1 MTAAAPI
8 IQIDAEGTGP
18 QMAFWNSPA
27 TFRVLSG
34 GIGSG
39 KTYAGAM
46 ECMVQPPGSVGM
58 VVTPTEA
65 MADEP
70 IRTLRKI
77 AGPAITEIKKSSGA
91 RKLVLANGTEI
102 FFRSADNPDRLRGP
116 NLGWFWMDEGG
127 QLKDAEAWQV
137 MIGRLRLRPGRGW
150 VTTTPA
156 GYNWLYDTFVRA
168 KHPGAEVITAPTRT
182 NVLHENADFFAT
194 IEASYTG
201 QYARQELEGEFV
213 NLAGNRVYEPFA
225 RERNHA
231 PAVWQPGEALHVGM
245 DFNVMNMT
253 AVVGAI
259 RDDAPVILA
268 ELTGV
273 RDTPQMCAMLRD
285 RYPDRSIVVYPDASG
300 NSRKS
305 VNAQESD
312 IALLRQAGFTIR
324 VNAANPAVKDR
335 VAAVNAVMA
344 RLRID
349 IDACPRLT
357 ESLEMQSYDKN
368 GEPDKSTG
376 HDHAND
382 ALGYFIAQRWPIQS
396 RRATVTALRI

>member
-1 MTAAAPI
+1 MSAAPL
-8 IQIDAEGTGP
+8 IQIDADGTGP
-18 QMAFWNSPA
+18 QMAFWHSPA

-46 ECMVQPPGSVGM
+46 ACLMQPAGSVGM

-77 AGPAITEIKKSSGA
+77 AGPAIVDVRKSSGA
-91 RKLVLANGTEI
+91 RSIRLANGTEM

-127 QLKDAEAWQV
+127 QLKNAEAWQV
-137 MIGRLRLRPGRGW
+137 MIGRLRLQPGRGW

-156 GYNWLYDTFVRA
+156 GYNWLYDAFVRS
-168 KHPGAEVITAPTRT
+168 KHPGAEVFTAPTRSNT
-182 NVLHENADFFAT
+182 LHENPGFFAT
-194 IEASYTG
+194 VAAAYSG
-201 QYARQELEGEFV
+201 QFAKQELDGEFV
-213 NLAGNRVYEPFA
+213 NLAGNRVYEPFT

-231 PAVWQPGEALHVGM
+231 PATWQPGEALHIGM

-253 AVVGAI
+253 AIVCAI
-259 RDDAPVILA
+259 RDDAPVVLT

-273 RDTPQMCAMLRD
+273 RDTPQMCAMLAAH
-285 RYPDRSIVVYPDASG
+285 YPGRALVIYPDAIGS
-300 NSRKS
+300 SRKS

-312 IALLRQAGFTIR
+312 IALLKQAGFTVR
-324 VNAANPAVKDR
+324 VNPGNPAVKDR
-335 VAAVNAVMA
+335 VQAVNAAMP

-357 ESLEMQSYDKN
+357 EALEMQAYDRN
-368 GEPDKSTG
+368 GEPDKATG
-376 HDHAND
+376 HDHATD
-382 ALGYFIAQRWPIQS
+382 ALGYFIAQRWPVQ
-396 RRATVTALRI
+396 RRRVTVTALRI

>member
-1 MTAAAPI
+1 MTAAAI
-8 IQIDAEGTGP
+8 VRIDAEGTGP
-18 QMAFWNSPA
+18 QIEFWHSQA

-46 ECMVQPPGSVGM
+46 ECLLQPAGSVGM

-77 AGPAITEIKKSSGA
+77 AGPAIAEVRKSSGA
-91 RKLVLANGTEI
+91 RSIRLLNGTEI

-127 QLKDAEAWQV
+127 QLKNAEAWQV
-137 MIGRLRLRPGRGW
+137 MIGRLRLQPGRGW

-156 GYNWLYDTFVRA
+156 GYNWLYDAFVRS
-168 KHPGAEVITAPTRT
+168 KHPGAEVFTAPTRSNT
-182 NVLHENADFFAT
+182 LHENPGFFAT
-194 IEASYTG
+194 VEASYTG
-201 QYARQELEGEFV
+201 QFARQELEGEFV
-213 NLAGNRVYEPFA
+213 NLAGNRVYEPFT

-231 PAVWQPGEALHVGM
+231 PATWKSGEALHIGM

-253 AVVGAI
+253 AIVCVI
-259 RDDAPVILA
+259 RDDSPVVLT
-268 ELTGV
+268 EMTGV
-273 RDTPQMCAMLRD
+273 RDTPQMCAMLAAN
-285 RYPDRSIVVYPDASG
+285 YPGRALVIYPDASG
-300 NSRKS
+300 ASRKS

-312 IALLRQAGFTIR
+312 IALLKQAGFTVR
-324 VNAANPAVKDR
+324 VSPSNPAVKDR
-335 VAAVNAVMA
+335 VQAVNAAMP

-357 ESLEMQSYDKN
+357 EALEMQAYDKN
-368 GEPDKSTG
+368 GEPDKATG
-376 HDHAND
+376 HDHATD
-382 ALGYFIAQRWPIQS
+382 ALGYFIAHRWPIAH
-396 RRATVTALRI
+396 RRASVSTLRI